1 MPKTTE
7 QFASFRRLYRHLPDS
22 FYENAAFALTAA
34 MIGLLLLEQIAQ
46 FFFRTYLLRTGQ
58 VLLGSLAEFFVLF
71 SLGKRL
77 LLPGRKLL
85 YTLCDLALGAM
96 LLWSIVSTVLS
107 PDPAYCFLGSSY
119 RLEGLST
126 YLIYASFFLCCR
138 MIRRQELIW
147 RLLWFFGICVTV
159 LGMIALLQSFPF
171 FISLLQALDFSAYH
185 LTPDTLNSILD
196 HENHFAYL
204 VNMAVVFFAGIF
216 LFSTSAGQK
225 RWSLALFIL
234 NFLVLLRNNTL
245 GCYIAALIG
254 ICFLCIMLFYRE
266 GLRWK
271 EPLILLG
278 SFLLLS
284 ILCELADFSV
294 VNSTNRGDSTMLN
307 TGIFEEL
314 DTALDEIWSLS
325 PETTKYT
332 NNTIRLKMWQIA
344 WEYIRQ
350 RPVLGLGP
358 DGSGITERAFSLVD
372 RPHNEYIQYALYLG
386 IPGAAMYLTAL
397 GSLFLRCLRQ
407 LKALP
412 VPAVVLGGVVFAYC
426 ASAFIGNTMY
436 YTTIYF
442 FCFLG
447 LLTGLAAQTE

>member
-1 MPKTTE
+1 M
-7 QFASFRRLYRHLPDS
+7 
-22 FYENAAFALTAA
+22 
-34 MIGLLLLEQIAQ
+34 
-46 FFFRTYLLRTGQ
+46 
-58 VLLGSLAEFFVLF
+58 
-71 SLGKRL
+71 
-77 LLPGRKLL
+77 
-85 YTLCDLALGAM
+85 
-96 LLWSIVSTVLS
+96 
-107 PDPAYCFLGSSY
+107 
-119 RLEGLST
+119 
-126 YLIYASFFLCCR
+126 
-138 MIRRQELIW
+138 
-147 RLLWFFGICVTV
+147 
-159 LGMIALLQSFPF
+159 
-171 FISLLQALDFSAYH
+171 
-185 LTPDTLNSILD
+185 
-196 HENHFAYL
+196 
-204 VNMAVVFFAGIF
+204 
-216 LFSTSAGQK
+216 
-225 RWSLALFIL
+225 
-234 NFLVLLRNNTL
+234 
-245 GCYIAALIG
+245 
-254 ICFLCIMLFYRE
+254 
-266 GLRWK
+266 
-271 EPLILLG
+271 
-278 SFLLLS
+278 
-284 ILCELADFSV
+284 
-294 VNSTNRGDSTMLN
+294 
-307 TGIFEEL
+307 